1 MPAPAVFRAPLDQDT
16 LLTRVLAPFF
26 LRSKVLRQL
35 QEEPAHLR
43 SPYRNLI
50 LSQDKR
56 LLFLRNQECA
66 RSPTTQVLHA
76 DGN

>member
-1 MPAPAVFRAPLDQDT
+1 
-16 LLTRVLAPFF
+16 
-26 LRSKVLRQL
+26 VLRQL